1 MSFPG
6 ESPVARW
13 KGKRR
18 SQVPATENVPGRRK
32 SRAVRPRCALP
43 GFLPVGQTCLSSFIH
58 APPENLKAFFGEK
71 YGPNFFP
78 GVFFIRRAPAASESV
93 ALQCRGACV
102 FQTLALCRRQRC
114 PTERKRVLLRRTFV
128 RAFVNGREM
137 CRSPGAASRPQRG
150 VFWACAALIG
160 AESRA
165 SGGGASVASSAGLS
179 AGTRLKRW
187 AYGACT

>member
-18 SQVPATENVPGRRK
+18 SQAPATENMPGRRK
-32 SRAVRPRCALP
+32 SRAIRARCALP
-43 GFLPVGQTCLSSFIH
+43 GSLPVGQTILH

-71 YGPNFFP
+71 TWPGFFP
-78 GVFFIRRAPAASESV
+78 GGFFIRRAPASSESV
-93 ALQCRGACV
+93 ASQCRGACV
-102 FQTLALCRRQRC
+102 FPALALCRRQRC
-114 PTERKRVLLRRTFV
+114 PTERKRVLRRRTFL

-137 CRSPGAASRPQRG
+137 CRSPGAASRPQVG
-150 VFWACAALIG
+150 VFGACAALRG

-165 SGGGASVASSAGLS
+165 SGGASVASSARCRQEH
-179 AGTRLKRW
+179 T
-187 AYGACT
+187 